1 MASVK
6 IPEFPKGVARGVF
19 ANQLA
24 KQAVYAIESDTFNY
38 DTGSS
43 VTIFSVP
50 EGCIILGVGLEVNT
64 IFDGEDPSL
73 VVSDSD
79 GTIADFSPAEL
90 GAATATS
97 VPIYWQNVAVRYPK
111 TTTLGNPP
119 LPISLTMTVDDGAS
133 TGTGKIW
140 LQIRPDGG
148 RAWLDNA

>member
-19 ANQLA
+19 ANQLQ
-24 KQAVYAIESDTFNY
+24 KQVVYAVESDTFNY

-64 IFDGEDPSL
+64 IFDGVDPSL
-73 VVSDSD
+73 AVSDSD
-79 GTIADFSPAEL
+79 GTIAVFSDEL
-90 GAATATS
+90 EVATATS

-119 LPISLTMTVDDGAS
+119 LPISLTVTVDGGAS

-140 LQIRPDGG
+140 LKLKPDGS
-148 RAWLDNA
+148 RPFVDNA